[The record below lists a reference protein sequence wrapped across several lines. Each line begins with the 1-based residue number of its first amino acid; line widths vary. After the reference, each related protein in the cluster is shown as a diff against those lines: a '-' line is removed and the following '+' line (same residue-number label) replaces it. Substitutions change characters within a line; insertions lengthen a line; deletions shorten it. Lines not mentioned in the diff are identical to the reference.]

1 MQLHPT
7 QFFLGAR
14 ICLLCLDIINLMFF
28 AQIKSIFM
36 VFYLSILDDR
46 FDLRKFFFSIFKNNF
61 PMLIFTLK
69 EKGGL
74 NNIIFLFL
82 ILFSLFLVCS
92 SLPWRKL
99 FHFYVFDMVGMYY
112 SLNSNVHQENL
123 LSLNLYMHKNR
134 AIFSKIMV
142 TFIYFQK
149 VQGKRA
155 TLPFSSCAPQLIFV
169 LKRD

>member
-69 EKGGL
+69 EKDGL
-74 NNIIFLFL
+74 NNIIFL

-92 SLPWRKL
+92 LLPL
-99 FHFYVFDMVGMYY
+99 FLYFNSSSKPLLCSACLYVLFLASKISWIHDP
-112 SLNSNVHQENL
+112 
-123 LSLNLYMHKNR
+123 YMHTNK
-134 AIFSKIMV
+134 AIFLKVMAIFV
-142 TFIYFQK
+142 YFQK
-149 VQGKRA
+149 NTGE
-155 TLPFSSCAPQLIFV
+155 T
-169 LKRD
+169 